1 MEQTYAVIETQKV
14 INVVIWDGETEWLH
28 EGEAVLIP
36 ENSSAGIGWDY
47 IDGEFIDNRPQPE
60 PEQ

>member
-1 MEQTYAVIETQKV
+1 MENVFAVIEAGIV
-14 INVVIWDGETEWLH
+14 VNVVIWDGETEWPH

-36 ENSSAGIGWDY
+36 KNSSAGIGWDY